1 MVVRG
6 KLSSIDLTFLLIF
19 AILYLYI
26 IREIKHKFAKQGD
39 IDMLTE
45 QDRKAID
52 ACTTRPESVWV
63 VIKEIAIK
71 KYDEYLTALEPTCNT
86 ATRQSKFKEISDRW
100 KTVKDNQ
107 AKKEEFLSSEEF
119 DSDLCYVLKAVAQ
132 RLHGLSTKF
141 INLKPYLDNWH
152 NNCTIDRRT
161 AFIISIGFGFNIE
174 ETQKLL
180 YTVLDDDKQMD
191 FNPRLPNEMI
201 YAYAIING
209 IPMTAKPQKI
219 NGQELQQPSVEN
231 MLYEAKIQFL
241 GLLFGNA
248 DFNHFPRLIEIADKS
263 FNLLDS
269 VNMTKAAFLLAAIK
283 TSTDI
288 ESILKNSDDEVERT
302 LSPEEDESAQNERRP
317 KLLPDESVVQRC
329 YEYVSY
335 GQEEAPDEEVDDSL
349 DFVKPKSSKS
359 AAFSKNKYYR
369 DIVNR
374 PVFRNAQI
382 SQSSFLTVLNYV
394 VSILKTA
401 QNRIVLNC
409 ENDRDD
415 AERRAALY
423 SDMEKYIEKCVELV
437 QKFPEEYL
445 ISSVDF
451 LPLLGESNLGN
462 YVKSDFT
469 AMIDNIVIS
478 KIVDDWE
485 KHRDDNKN
493 RHVSS
498 YHGINSQLT
507 GDQVKY
513 FQFFFDALKVAVRD
527 LRAITA
533 RNCLELWLAYVEMN
547 QILAYSY
554 FSDDSVGMKA
564 WEHVEDVTAN
574 CREYTYTVEKL
585 QYNLEDAEYL
595 SNPSEFITSLI
606 NDVHCL
612 EYFNHT
618 IFSRGKEKFV
628 AGLED
633 EGRLISHNIDDQ
645 TGHTPLFLLR
655 DDGTL
660 TQDGLD
666 DCLKNFYHY
675 RKFSKQYYEKTK
687 AFSRSDILKLAFW
700 SFLSKKRRN
709 KYNPRLGPTD
719 FMKYFNNNVAPNT
732 CCAAINKSNSI
743 DRFLLLCLE
752 HDDPVQFLKD
762 AIAYQKAPPEK
773 E

>member
-1 MVVRG
+1 
-6 KLSSIDLTFLLIF
+6 
-19 AILYLYI
+19 
-26 IREIKHKFAKQGD
+26 
-39 IDMLTE
+39 MLTE
-45 QDRKAID
+45 QDRKTID

-161 AFIISIGFGFNIE
+161 AFIISIGFGFNIK

-209 IPMTAKPQKI
+209 IPMTAKSKMI
-219 NGQELQQPSVEN
+219 NGQEVQQLSVEN
-231 MLYEAKIQFL
+231 MLYEANFQFL
-241 GLLFGNA
+241 GLLFGSA
-248 DFNHFPRLIEIADKS
+248 DLDHFPRLIEIADKS

-269 VNMTKAAFLLAAIK
+269 VNMTKAAFLLATIK

-288 ESILKNSDDEVERT
+288 ESLLENTDDEVEQN
-302 LSPEEDESAQNERRP
+302 LSPEEDEFVQNERRP
-317 KLLPDESVVQRC
+317 KLLPNESVIQRC

-335 GQEEAPDEEVDDSL
+335 NHEEAPDADDDPDSA
-349 DFVKPKSSKS
+349 KSKISKS
-359 AAFSKNKYYR
+359 AVFRKNKFYK

-382 SQSSFLTVLNYV
+382 SQSSCLPVLNYV

-401 QNRIVLNC
+401 QNLINMNC
-409 ENDRDD
+409 GNDSDEGDDRDV
-415 AERRAALY
+415 AERRVAIY
-423 SDMEKYIEKCVELV
+423 SDMENYIEKCVEWV
-437 QKFPEEYL
+437 KKFPEEYL
-445 ISSVDF
+445 ISPVDF
-451 LPLLGESNLGN
+451 LPLLGGSNLGN
-462 YVKSDFT
+462 YAQSEFS
-469 AMIDNIVIS
+469 AMIDNIIIR
-478 KIVDDWE
+478 KIVDDWD
-485 KHRDDNKN
+485 KHRDDTKN
-493 RHVSS
+493 MHASP
-498 YHGINSQLT
+498 YHGIISKLT
-507 GDQVKY
+507 GNQVKY

-547 QILAYSY
+547 RILAYSY
-554 FSDDSVGMKA
+554 FGNASVGMKA
-564 WEHVEDVTAN
+564 WEHVDDVTAN

-606 NDVHCL
+606 KDVHCL

-618 IFSRGKEKFV
+618 ILSRGKEKFV
-628 AGLED
+628 AELED
-633 EGRLISHNIDDQ
+633 EGKLISYNIDDR
-645 TGHTPLFLLR
+645 TSYTPLFLLR

-666 DCLKNFYHY
+666 DCLKIFYPY

-687 AFSRSDILKLAFW
+687 AFSRSDIIKLAFW
-700 SFLSKKRRN
+700 GFLGRTRKK
-709 KYNPRLGPTD
+709 KYNPSLGPDEFTTCFD
-719 FMKYFNNNVAPNT
+719 DDVAPDT
-732 CCAAINKSNSI
+732 CCAAINELNSL

-752 HDDPVQFLKD
+752 HADPVQFLKD
-762 AIAYQKAPPEK
+762 TIAYQKDLPSKEK
-773 E
+773 NFWKMLQ